1 VQPQMCEITFVGRA
15 DAALWTEFEDSQS
28 DHYERSVVLPGGRK
42 DFLYERD
49 SSRPGPQQWS
59 TFRKPVCRNGRDA
72 GSIRRLHFRASCAS
86 NDPKTETQR
95 SASTAEAIRRRS
107 RSAFHVPA
115 WGRRG
120 AAVCVDCEGNK
131 QKVSQRLPHSAWGS
145 WWTRSAPKRRPR
157 FCSWSRSFLELL
169 LPSSPRPLAH
179 HLRLAQ
185 PVFLDPGSQTSPACQ
200 DRT

>member
-1 VQPQMCEITFVGRA
+1 VVDLPEAGMSEREGR
-15 DAALWTEFEDSQS
+15 
-28 DHYERSVVLPGGRK
+28 G
-42 DFLYERD
+42 
-49 SSRPGPQQWS
+49 
-59 TFRKPVCRNGRDA
+59 

-86 NDPKTETQR
+86 NDPKTEAQR
-95 SASTAEAIRRRS
+95 SASTAEEIRRRS

-131 QKVSQRLPHSAWGS
+131 EKVSQRLPHSGMGELVDPIGS
-145 WWTRSAPKRRPR
+145 EASSEVLLVVAQL
-157 FCSWSRSFLELL
+157 SLSLL